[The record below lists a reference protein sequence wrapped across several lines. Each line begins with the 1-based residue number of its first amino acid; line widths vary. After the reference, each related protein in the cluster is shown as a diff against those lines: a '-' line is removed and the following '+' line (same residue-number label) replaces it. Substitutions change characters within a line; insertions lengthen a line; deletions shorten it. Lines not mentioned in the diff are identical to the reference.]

1 MNLWTVVKALPQ
13 PQRTMMVVYIAAAA
27 VIGLAGVVFS
37 TVVRDGRGTGMAW
50 TSGGIALL
58 AFLFGLV
65 LATDFR
71 GSAKVYAAMMKE
83 LRMFRIEYS
92 ETPFSNPRFLRLFG
106 VVFMLMAALL
116 FVVTVTRLAAP

>member
-1 MNLWTVVKALPQ
+1 MNLWKVVKALPQ
-13 PQRTMMVVYIAAAA
+13 PQRIIMVVYIAAAA

-37 TVVRDGRGTGMAW
+37 MLVWDGRSTGMDW
-50 TSGGIALL
+50 VSGGIELL

-65 LATDFR
+65 LATNFR
-71 GSAKVYAAMMKE
+71 GSAYVYAAMMKE

-106 VVFMLMAALL
+106 VGFMLMAALL
-116 FVVTVTRLAAP
+116 IVVDVTTLSVS